1 MMILLGNMVYY
12 GQSGFADSQTEQT
25 ATAVENNDLK
35 QVVESPTGGIHQ
47 GVYQH
52 INYLLN
58 DSELTLSGLS
68 DNTQVPAIVIN
79 SSFLDAIQ
87 PNIKKLILSPQ
98 FLRDINKKSL
108 ILLLFFS

>member
-35 QVVESPTGGIHQ
+35 QVVESPTAGSHE

-68 DNTQVPAIVIN
+68 DNT
-79 SSFLDAIQ
+79 
-87 PNIKKLILSPQ
+87 
-98 FLRDINKKSL
+98 
-108 ILLLFFS
+108 